1 MKAAR
6 EAAQKKQDR
15 EAKREARSAIK
26 KWIEPPEL
34 KIGDQISID
43 HNFIDL

>member
-15 EAKREARSAIK
+15 EAKKEAKSAIK
-26 KWIEPPEL
+26 KWIEPPQ
-34 KIGDQISID
+34 IGEEI
-43 HNFIDL
+43 NFEHEIIDL